1 VDHTPTQAAGTP
13 SRYRRIAAWLPA
25 AALLAVPAGVL
36 AQAAPDS
43 VPAEPY
49 RLDEL
54 VVVADRYA
62 TTLRSTVTA
71 TSVLTRADLDALPA
85 RTLAEAL
92 ETVPGLIFVEQD
104 GSGRL
109 PIAIARGFFG
119 GGETSYVLLTVDG
132 VPVNDGR
139 TGLVEWSRV
148 PLEDVER
155 IEVLR
160 GSASASYGDAALGAV
175 INVVTRRTTP
185 PGELST
191 RGSVSVSSWGGAGIH
206 ASART
211 AVRAGELEARIDYD
225 RDDGFR
231 EHSRSNRLAGSFRL
245 GRPASSGGSGL
256 SGRLALT
263 RLFNQ
268 DPGPLPVTGGA
279 FDRRASHPAFGGDER
294 TRSTAEVGVEGRQL
308 WSGGRRLDGAVRVR
322 WYDQRRTRTLLLTPT
337 FGDTQ
342 LQDDH
347 EAGVWART
355 QLAEPLGPA
364 LLRVGGEV
372 EGASYRTRYTDP
384 STGDVLTSGDA
395 RQWKLGLH
403 GELSASPTDRLRL
416 VGGLRFDAVLPT
428 DETSSSP
435 ASPSFHQW
443 SPRLGVNL
451 AYRDDRASAGN
462 LYVSWTRAFKAP
474 TLDQLYD
481 VRAIPTGQPGET
493 ISISNPD
500 LRPQRSTA
508 VEAGVYQRLPLGDE
522 RFAELSLSAYRQTLE
537 DEIDFDIVTYSYG
550 NILASRHTGVELSVR
565 AVLSTRLELTH
576 AATLGRAVFRTEAN
590 RGNQLKNIPE
600 HSFTTTARVAIAE
613 PASLALTHRAIG
625 RVWLDDANTESL
637 PGRSLFDAAAQWRV
651 AAVDA
656 RLAVRNVFG
665 TEYGSFGF
673 LLYDPFAD
681 QDVRMIHP
689 GMGRAIELRLTV
701 GG

>member
-1 VDHTPTQAAGTP
+1 M
-13 SRYRRIAAWLPA
+13 PA
-25 AALLAVPAGVL
+25 SVL
-36 AQAAPDS
+36 AQAGPDS

-49 RLDEL
+49 RLDAI

-85 RTLAEAL
+85 RTLTDAL

-119 GGETSYVLLTVDG
+119 GGETSYVLLTIDG
-132 VPVNDGR
+132 VPANDGR
-139 TGLVEWSRV
+139 TGLVEWSRI

-175 INVVTRRTTP
+175 VNVVTRRP
-185 PGELST
+185 APSEGVST
-191 RGSVSVSSWGGAGIH
+191 RGTASVSSWGGAGIH

-211 AVRAGELEARIDYD
+211 ARGVGDLEATIDYD

-231 EHSRSNRLAGSFRL
+231 EHSRSNRLAAAFSL
-245 GRPASSGGSGL
+245 GRSAASGASAL
-256 SGRLALT
+256 SGRLAFS

-268 DPGPLPVTGGA
+268 DPGPVPETGGG
-279 FDRRASHPAFGGDER
+279 FDRRASHPAFAGDER
-294 TRSTAEVGVEGRQL
+294 TRSTAEVGVEGRQV

-322 WYDQRRTRTLLLTPT
+322 WYDQQRTRTLLLAPT

-364 LLRVGGEV
+364 LLHVGGEV

-384 STGDVLTSGDA
+384 GTGAALTSGDA

-403 GELSASPTDRLRL
+403 GELSGSPTDRFRL

-428 DETSSSP
+428 DETPASP
-435 ASPSFHQW
+435 ASPSFNQW
-443 SPRLGVNL
+443 SPRIGANF

-474 TLDQLYD
+474 TLDQLFD
-481 VRAIPTGQPGET
+481 ARAIPTGQPGVT
-493 ISISNPD
+493 ISISND
-500 LRPQRSTA
+500 ELRPQRSTA

-522 RFAELSLSAYRQTLE
+522 RFAEASFSLYRQTLE
-537 DEIDFDIVTYSYG
+537 DEIDFDILTYRYG
-550 NILASRHTGVELSVR
+550 NILASRHTGAELSLR
-565 AVLSTRLELTH
+565 AVLSPRLEVTH
-576 AATLGRAVFRTEAN
+576 AATLDRATFRTDAN

-600 HSFTTTARVAIAE
+600 SAFTTTARVAIAG
-613 PASLALTHRAIG
+613 PAALTLTHRAIG
-625 RVWLDDANTESL
+625 RTWLDDENTESL
-637 PGRSLFDAAAQWRV
+637 PGRSLFDAALQWRV
-651 AAVDA
+651 GGVEAG
-656 RLAVRNVFG
+656 LAVRNVFD
-665 TEYGSFGF
+665 TDYGSFGF
-673 LLYDPFAD
+673 LLFDPFASEN
-681 QDVRMIHP
+681 VRMIHP

-701 GG
+701 GS